1 MGEKY
6 YSFTWNL
13 SWPESVPVERRREIL
28 RRVQEILGKR
38 WPGSKFITAPDG
50 ESVRI
55 LIPASKVSI
64 STEQF
69 IRNYAE
75 KIPAGRARLN

>member
-28 RRVQEILGKR
+28 RRVQEILGER
-38 WPGSKFITAPDG
+38 WPGAKFIVGPDG
-50 ESVRI
+50 EAFRI
-55 LIPASKVSI
+55 LIPESRISI

-69 IRNYAE
+69 IRNYTK
-75 KIPAGRARLN
+75 KIPVGRTLLN